1 MASLKETIVQIFE
14 EINADPSLF
23 LVKLTVTTGKY
34 QKVKL
39 ALDGDQGV
47 TIDQCAYISR
57 KLGHQIE
64 ERDLISAA
72 FNLEVS
78 SLGADESL
86 ILLRQYPKNIA
97 RKLKVTL
104 KDKSQKIGELM
115 DVSLEQNS
123 FILAEENKEKIA
135 GKKKKELVIT
145 EIEIP
150 FDEVKTC
157 MVIFSIKR

>member
-39 ALDGDQGV
+39 ALDGDEGI

-86 ILLRQYPKNIA
+86 VLLRQYPKNMG
-97 RKLKVTL
+97 RKLKITL
-104 KDKSQKIGELM
+104 QDKSEKTGQLM

-123 FILAEENKEKIA
+123 IILATETKEKVE
-135 GKKKKELVIT
+135 GKKKKELVIR
-145 EIEIP
+145 EEEIP
-150 FDEVKTC
+150 FDTIKKC
-157 MVIFSIKR
+157 MVVFSIN